1 MKERIFPMSER
12 EAKEKGE
19 GKASI
24 YNRHC
29 KFARRMLSLRTEAG
43 LSQQKVADLLEVS
56 KSTISLYETGYT
68 VPDAKTIYKLC
79 DIYHVSADYLLC
91 RTDYRATG
99 SQSMSIEKYGFSEQ
113 AAENIREVQFSAPLD
128 PYETVREPGRS
139 VLDFLCSDKKVVTMC
154 LYINRYRSLSCTL
167 TPVKRMKNGRMTE
180 QLVPSKAEAELALY
194 CACEILKE
202 IVRTGSI
209 VTLPGLDEIL
219 RKTRQ
224 DRDEKTTE

>member
-56 KSTISLYETGYT
+56 KSTISLYESGST
-68 VPDAKTIYKLC
+68 VPDARTIYKLC
-79 DIYHVSADYLLC
+79 DIYQVSADYLLC

-99 SQSMSIEKYGFSEQ
+99 SQSMSIEKYGFSERAAQ
-113 AAENIREVQFSAPLD
+113 NLKLVQMMELVAAKGKEQPLKSSALDLLCSSDQIGILCDYINQYRTLMQQTAYHICDREMGAENVAL
-128 PYETVREPGRS
+128 
-139 VLDFLCSDKKVVTMC
+139 
-154 LYINRYRSLSCTL
+154 TL
-167 TPVKRMKNGRMTE
+167 
-180 QLVPSKAEAELALY
+180 KALPQRKEAELSLY
-194 CACEILKE
+194 CACETLKA
-202 IVRTGSI
+202 IIRAGVRATRHDSEDAAQSG
-209 VTLPGLDEIL
+209 
-219 RKTRQ
+219 RK
-224 DRDEKTTE
+224 

>member
-99 SQSMSIEKYGFSEQ
+99 SQSMSIEKYGFSER
-113 AAENIREVQFSAPLD
+113 AAQNLKLVQMMELVAAKGKEQPLKSS
-128 PYETVREPGRS
+128 GRG
-139 VLDFLCSDKKVVTMC
+139 C
-154 LYINRYRSLSCTL
+154 
-167 TPVKRMKNGRMTE
+167 
-180 QLVPSKAEAELALY
+180 VP
-194 CACEILKE
+194 
-202 IVRTGSI
+202 R
-209 VTLPGLDEIL
+209 
-219 RKTRQ
+219 RKTRRTLRRPAENKCFGGKRIKKENRMLVCEQ
-224 DRDEKTTE
+224 YSTASRYIMQTVCSRAKYFDSGIQSPISVK

>member
-68 VPDAKTIYKLC
+68 VPDAKTLYKLC

-99 SQSMSIEKYGFSEQ
+99 SQSMSIEKYGFSERAAQ
-113 AAENIREVQFSAPLD
+113 NLKLVQMMELAVAKGKEQPLKSSALDLLCSSDQIGILCDYINQYRTLMQQTAYHIYDREMGAENVAL
-128 PYETVREPGRS
+128 
-139 VLDFLCSDKKVVTMC
+139 
-154 LYINRYRSLSCTL
+154 TL
-167 TPVKRMKNGRMTE
+167 
-180 QLVPSKAEAELALY
+180 KALPQRKEAELSLY
-194 CACEILKE
+194 CACETLKAIIRAGVRATRHDSE
-202 IVRTGSI
+202 DAARTG
-209 VTLPGLDEIL
+209 
-219 RKTRQ
+219 RK
-224 DRDEKTTE
+224 

>member
-68 VPDAKTIYKLC
+68 VPDAKTLYKLC

-99 SQSMSIEKYGFSEQ
+99 SQSLSIETYGFSERAAQ
-113 AAENIREVQFSAPLD
+113 NLKLVQMMELVAAKGKEQPLKSSALDLLCSSDQIGILCDYINQYRTLMQQTAYHVYDREMGAENVALPL
-128 PYETVREPGRS
+128 
-139 VLDFLCSDKKVVTMC
+139 
-154 LYINRYRSLSCTL
+154 
-167 TPVKRMKNGRMTE
+167 
-180 QLVPSKAEAELALY
+180 KALPQRKEAELSLY
-194 CACEILKE
+194 CACETLKA
-202 IVRTGSI
+202 
-209 VTLPGLDEIL
+209 IL
-219 RKTRQ
+219 RAGTCSAPQNSEDAAKTG
-224 DRDEKTTE
+224 KK

>member
-1 MKERIFPMSER
+1 
-12 EAKEKGE
+12 
-19 GKASI
+19 
-24 YNRHC
+24 
-29 KFARRMLSLRTEAG
+29 
-43 LSQQKVADLLEVS
+43 
-56 KSTISLYETGYT
+56 
-68 VPDAKTIYKLC
+68 
-79 DIYHVSADYLLC
+79 
-91 RTDYRATG
+91 
-99 SQSMSIEKYGFSEQ
+99 MSIEKYGFSEQ

>member
-68 VPDAKTIYKLC
+68 VPDAKTIYRLC

-99 SQSMSIEKYGFSEQ
+99 SQSMSIEKYGFSERAAQ
-113 AAENIREVQFSAPLD
+113 NLKLVQMMELAAAKGKEQPLKSSALDLLCSSDQIGILCDYINQYRTLMQQTAYHVYDREMGAENVAL
-128 PYETVREPGRS
+128 
-139 VLDFLCSDKKVVTMC
+139 
-154 LYINRYRSLSCTL
+154 TL
-167 TPVKRMKNGRMTE
+167 
-180 QLVPSKAEAELALY
+180 KALPQRKEAELSLY
-194 CACEILKE
+194 CACETLKA
-202 IVRTGSI
+202 
-209 VTLPGLDEIL
+209 IL
-219 RKTRQ
+219 RAGACSALQDSEDAAKTG
-224 DRDEKTTE
+224 KK

>member
-68 VPDAKTIYKLC
+68 VPDAKTLYKLC

-99 SQSMSIEKYGFSEQ
+99 SQSMSIEKYGFSERAAQ
-113 AAENIREVQFSAPLD
+113 NLKLVQMMELVAAKGKEQPLKSSALDLLCSSDQIGILCDYINQYRTLMQQTTYHVYDREMGAENVAL
-128 PYETVREPGRS
+128 
-139 VLDFLCSDKKVVTMC
+139 
-154 LYINRYRSLSCTL
+154 TL
-167 TPVKRMKNGRMTE
+167 
-180 QLVPSKAEAELALY
+180 KALPQRKEAELSLY
-194 CACEILKE
+194 CACETLKA
-202 IVRTGSI
+202 
-209 VTLPGLDEIL
+209 IL
-219 RKTRQ
+219 RAGVRDTRHDSEDAAQ
-224 DRDEKTTE
+224 TDRK

>member
-68 VPDAKTIYKLC
+68 VPDAKTLYKLC

-99 SQSMSIEKYGFSEQ
+99 SQSMSIEKYGFSERAAQ
-113 AAENIREVQFSAPLD
+113 NLKLVQMMELAVAKGKEQPLKSSALDLLCSSDQIGILCDYINQYRTLMQQTAYHICDREMGAENVAL
-128 PYETVREPGRS
+128 
-139 VLDFLCSDKKVVTMC
+139 
-154 LYINRYRSLSCTL
+154 TL
-167 TPVKRMKNGRMTE
+167 
-180 QLVPSKAEAELALY
+180 KALPQRKEAELSLY
-194 CACEILKE
+194 CACETLKAIIRAGVRATRHDSE
-202 IVRTGSI
+202 DAARTG
-209 VTLPGLDEIL
+209 
-219 RKTRQ
+219 RK
-224 DRDEKTTE
+224 